1 MTHSLVLASLSC
13 SQAKR
18 AETRERGGVVMRRR
32 CISKVGPDRLLRY
45 SRDSTLPPSFQQHG
59 RRWHPGSN
67 PDCPIPDSTARQHW
81 SLNLSLYTL
90 LPECSA
96 SSGTRDE
103 RAVGAPT
110 SPPQH
115 PPVSESRCLRA
126 SSMCRFIIAASDL
139 GIEFNQTTAIQRSAL
154 LQAWTAGWRLS

>member
-1 MTHSLVLASLSC
+1 
-13 SQAKR
+13 
-18 AETRERGGVVMRRR
+18 MRRR
-32 CISKVGPDRLLRY
+32 CISKAGPDRLLRY

-59 RRWHPGSN
+59 RRWHPGTN

-103 RAVGAPT
+103 RTVGCWEWRG
-110 SPPQH
+110 H
-115 PPVSESRCLRA
+115 LRGPLEGVLQKMQA
-126 SSMCRFIIAASDL
+126 MLWLQTHLRL
-139 GIEFNQTTAIQRSAL
+139 GIVWDLELYALSAMVGTSVL
-154 LQAWTAGWRLS
+154 LMAQEEQSECLYSSLSSSC